1 MPGAMQSSSG
11 KTGVVVATLVVLGLG
26 LFGTIG
32 WLAALVLG
40 LVAGV
45 LMGAL
50 LHWLVYE
57 GTRPMDGGHWAP
69 VAPEAAV
76 PVAGAAPRAVSAP
89 VEVREQASR
98 AEPVQAVEAEMQD
111 ADQPP
116 ADDLRRIRGIGPK
129 VEAALHAAGVT
140 RLSQIAAW
148 DEARIEEVAPRI
160 GRAASRIRGDDW
172 IGQARNLV
180 ATDREGA

>member
-11 KTGVVVATLVVLGLG
+11 KTGVVVAALVVLGLG
-26 LFGTIG
+26 LFGAVG

-50 LHWLVYE
+50 LHWLVHE
-57 GTRPMDGGHWAP
+57 GTRPMDADHWSP
-69 VAPEAAV
+69 VPVEAAV
-76 PVAGAAPRAVSAP
+76 PAVP
-89 VEVREQASR
+89 VASR
-98 AEPVQAVEAEMQD
+98 AFRSPMIRATVAEADRQD
-111 ADQPP
+111 ADSEP
-116 ADDLRRIRGIGPK
+116 ADDLRRIKGIGPK

-148 DEARIEEVAPRI
+148 DEARVEEVAPKI

-172 IGQARNLV
+172 IGQARDLV
-180 ATDREGA
+180 ALDREGA

>member
-11 KTGVVVATLVVLGLG
+11 KTGVVVAALVVLGLG
-26 LFGTIG
+26 LFGAVG

-50 LHWLVYE
+50 LHWLVHE
-57 GTRPMDGGHWAP
+57 GTPPMDADHWSP
-69 VAPEAAV
+69 VPVEAAV
-76 PVAGAAPRAVSAP
+76 PAVP
-89 VEVREQASR
+89 VASR
-98 AEPVQAVEAEMQD
+98 AFRSPVIRATVAEVDPQD
-111 ADQPP
+111 ADPQVRG
-116 ADDLRRIRGIGPK
+116 DLRRIKGIGPK

-148 DEARIEEVAPRI
+148 DEARIEEVAARI

-172 IGQARNLV
+172 IGQARDLV
-180 ATDREGA
+180 ALDREGA

>member
-11 KTGVVVATLVVLGLG
+11 KTGVVVAALVVLGLG
-26 LFGTIG
+26 LFGAVG

-45 LMGAL
+45 LLGSL
-50 LHWLVYE
+50 LHWLVHE
-57 GTRPMDGGHWAP
+57 GAEPMDAAHWAP
-69 VAPEAAV
+69 VP
-76 PVAGAAPRAVSAP
+76 PAVSVPQAP
-89 VEVREQASR
+89 TVSR
-98 AEPVQAVEAEMQD
+98 AFRSPVVRANPSGTDHQAANPQNGDTQSE
-111 ADQPP
+111 
-116 ADDLRRIRGIGPK
+116 DDLRRIRGIGPK

-140 RLSQIAAW
+140 RLSQIADW

-172 IGQARNLV
+172 IGQARDLV
-180 ATDREGA
+180 VVDREGA

>member
-11 KTGVVVATLVVLGLG
+11 RTGVVVAALVALGLG
-26 LFGTIG
+26 LFGAVG

-50 LHWLVYE
+50 LQWLVHE
-57 GTRPMDGGHWAP
+57 GTRPMGADHWAP
-69 VAPEAAV
+69 VAPQAAAPVVPAPAVRAKAPAEVPGEAA
-76 PVAGAAPRAVSAP
+76 SADL
-89 VEVREQASR
+89 
-98 AEPVQAVEAEMQD
+98 QD
-111 ADQPP
+111 AAY

-140 RLSQIAAW
+140 RLSQIADW
-148 DEARIEEVAPRI
+148 DETRIDEVAPRI

-172 IGQARNLV
+172 IGQARTLV